1 MSSQTNARS
10 PSAQSSAVAYLAL
23 SLAIAGIVVWGF
35 WPSYFGPLIAGTAAR
50 PWFIHVH
57 AAVFLGWVAL
67 LVAQVS
73 FIASGQVAPH
83 RRIGRVGV
91 FYGALVFGIGAAVS
105 VAAPALRVR
114 SGMLPERS
122 ASLVVLYNLVDILCF
137 GGFFTAAVV
146 TRRQPEL
153 HKRWILCAT
162 SALLGAAVGR
172 VIQDEWLYRAVWVSP
187 LVAMM
192 LIDVST
198 RQRVHLVSLVGFATL
213 LVVSFKVTLIAMS
226 PMWAA
231 VGRWFLGLSL

>member
-1 MSSQTNARS
+1 MSSQTTARS

-23 SLAIAGIVVWGF
+23 SLAVAGVVVWGF

-50 PWFIHVH
+50 PWFIHAH
-57 AAVFLGWVAL
+57 AAVFLGWVVL
-67 LVAQVS
+67 LVSQVS
-73 FIASGQVAPH
+73 FIASGKVALH

-91 FYGALVFGIGAAVS
+91 FYGALVFGVGAAVS

-114 SGMLPERS
+114 SGMLPERI

-137 GGFFTAAVV
+137 GGFFAAALV

-153 HKRWILCAT
+153 HKRWIFCAT

-187 LVAMM
+187 LVTVM
-192 LIDVST
+192 LIDMST
-198 RQRVHLVSLVGFATL
+198 RRRVHLVSLVGFAAL
-213 LVVSFKVTLIAMS
+213 LVASFKVTLIAMS

-231 VGRWFLGLSL
+231 VGRWLLGLSL